1 MSPTSPATAWDD
13 PDSRRAW
20 TTLFTWAV
28 LGQILWPLVCLGSLL
43 LIVGPEWP
51 VWLCFAPLLY
61 SGYRTVLQRRYLTD
75 AFQIRRIL
83 KTYAWNRYKT
93 PESGIG
99 SVPGAKSGDVWL
111 KLPNPERPADHI
123 PVILH
128 GHVRSPWWRRRLGP
142 GVKPE
147 KMAQVA
153 EVWFAGDAR
162 FAGVLAVPGPRR
174 LFLVYQHPTTDSRF
188 LTDVREA
195 APEALDRAR
204 RAGVPVP
211 ERNDQQPSDNG

>member
-1 MSPTSPATAWDD
+1 VTPASHSTAWDA
-13 PDSRRAW
+13 PGSHRAW

-28 LGQILWPLVCLGSLL
+28 LGQLLWPLICIGSML

-61 SGYRTVLQRRYLTD
+61 SGYRTVLQHRYFTD

-83 KTYAWNRYKT
+83 KAYAWQAYNT

-99 SVPGAKSGDVWL
+99 NLPGAKSGDVWL
-111 KLPNPERPADHI
+111 KLSDPEQPDALT

-147 KMAQVA
+147 MMAQVA
-153 EVWFAGDAR
+153 EIWFAGDTR
-162 FAGVLAVPGPRR
+162 FTGVLAVPGPRR
-174 LFLVYQHPTTDSRF
+174 LFLVYQHHSRDSRS
-188 LTDVREA
+188 LADEREA
-195 APEALDRAR
+195 NP
-204 RAGVPVP
+204 
-211 ERNDQQPSDNG
+211 